1 MATTVPSPAHDG
13 WVPSFETLIY
23 DVRDGKA
30 FVTLDRPQHHNT
42 FDQQMQRELRALWE
56 EVKDDRNVRVVVL
69 TGAGDKAFCAGLD
82 RNMQPLNY
90 ENREFWHREDPSVWV
105 SPKTNRCWKPVVCA
119 VNGMAC
125 GGGFYLLAEADVI
138 IAADHATFFDPHV
151 TFAMTAVLEPVM
163 LAKRMPFGEVMR
175 MALLGNDERIS
186 ARRALEIGLVSEVV
200 PGPDLAA
207 AAEWIADRIA
217 EKDPNAVQGTVRALW
232 ASLEV
237 NRAILMDLGFPLA
250 TASNMAAG
258 DEKGQPVG
266 SQARREWRL
275 R

>member
-1 MATTVPSPAHDG
+1 
-13 WVPSFETLIY
+13 
-23 DVRDGKA
+23 
-30 FVTLDRPQHHNT
+30 
-42 FDQQMQRELRALWE
+42 
-56 EVKDDRNVRVVVL
+56 
-69 TGAGDKAFCAGLD
+69 
-82 RNMQPLNY
+82 
-90 ENREFWHREDPSVWV
+90 
-105 SPKTNRCWKPVVCA
+105 
-119 VNGMAC
+119 
-125 GGGFYLLAEADVI
+125 
-138 IAADHATFFDPHV
+138 
-151 TFAMTAVLEPVM
+151 VM

-250 TASNMAAG
+250 TASNMVAG
-258 DEKGQPVG
+258 DERGQPVG
-266 SQARREWRL
+266 SQVRREWRL